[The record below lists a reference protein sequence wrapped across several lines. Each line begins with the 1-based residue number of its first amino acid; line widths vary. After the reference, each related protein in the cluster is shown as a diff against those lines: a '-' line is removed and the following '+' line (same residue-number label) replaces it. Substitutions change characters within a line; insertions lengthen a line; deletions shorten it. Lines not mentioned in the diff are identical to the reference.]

1 MTPDGPPDANHRQPD
16 ALTID
21 RLLPRIGGASGA
33 SGASLRRA
41 AGVREP
47 ETRHTPTWSPS
58 GWAYAVFVPGCAW
71 R

>member
-1 MTPDGPPDANHRQPD
+1 MTPDGPPVANHRQPV

-21 RLLPRIGGASGA
+21 RLLPRIGGTSGA

-47 ETRHTPTWSPS
+47 EMSRSTRRSPS
-58 GWAYAVFVPGCAW
+58 GWAHAVLVPGRAW